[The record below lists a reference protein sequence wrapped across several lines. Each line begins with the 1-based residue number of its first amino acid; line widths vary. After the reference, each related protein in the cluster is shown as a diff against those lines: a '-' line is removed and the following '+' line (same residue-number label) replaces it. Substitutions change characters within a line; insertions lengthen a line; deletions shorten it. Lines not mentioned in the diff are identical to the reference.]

1 MRATFILVSDH
12 NWLFDLG
19 LWLRDLFS
27 LLRLSR
33 CRHTVTKADVVVGA
47 TYNLERLSL
56 LECGHEARLVRLAF
70 LTGSTTTQLVLLV
83 RAPRIKLVIFRENHH
98 VFETAVNPLNSF
110 RKGAF
115 AAGNCHWLVGELN
128 ILAYSQLAL
137 IVQSPCV
144 DVATSRKRDIEILS
158 HFKIIDLGA

>member
-1 MRATFILVSDH
+1 VRATFILVSDH

-47 TYNLERLSL
+47 ANNLERLSL
-56 LECGHEARLVRLAF
+56 LECGNKARLVRLAF
-70 LTGSTTTQLVLLV
+70 LTSSITTQLALLV
-83 RAPRIKLVIFRENHH
+83 RAPRIKLVIFCENHH

-115 AAGNCHWLVGELN
+115 AAGNCHWLVCELN